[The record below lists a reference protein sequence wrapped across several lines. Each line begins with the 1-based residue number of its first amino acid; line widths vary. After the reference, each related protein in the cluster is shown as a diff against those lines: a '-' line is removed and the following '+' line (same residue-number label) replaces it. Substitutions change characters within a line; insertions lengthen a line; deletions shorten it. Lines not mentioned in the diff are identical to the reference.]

1 MVYDPEKYREKRE
14 KVLGIKKRGI
24 GFGTLAVIVSLVVIT
39 GLSIATVPQAVS
51 YISTRNLDATRS
63 LNHFRGAGT
72 SWPDSIIPEMT
83 VVEGVKA
90 AVKDKNDTRL
100 VVTYDRRKATV
111 YSIKAYFDQKGL
123 DAVLLNEVNHRQH
136 LTISKAEEEEIE
148 TP

>member
-51 YISTRNLDATRS
+51 YISTRNLDDAIFKLES
-63 LNHFRGAGT
+63 GT